1 MKTSKLFISSSIVK
15 STKLIPDKE
24 YSLDSNDVI
33 IYTIYL
39 PDFIEL
45 KSELYNYL
53 NFKELK
59 KVQRF
64 YKELDR
70 ERYIIYRAI
79 TKFILAAYTKL
90 NIENI
95 NFDYHL
101 NQKPYLASHPS
112 LHFNISHSQDFAA
125 IAISRKK
132 IGLDIEYMAEDFKFT
147 DLLLDV
153 FENKEILAIQN
164 ADNKKIAF
172 YTSWTRK
179 EAFVKALGKGIDE
192 DFKYIPSLDG
202 EHKIDP
208 TLAKNIEKWQLYSF
222 DLAVDYLGAVA
233 FEGLSKVSK
242 NIQMLSVPNVM
253 TDLLRMLQK

>member
-1 MKTSKLFISSSIVK
+1 MKTSKLSIFVSNVK

-45 KSELYNYL
+45 KSELTNYL
-53 NFKELK
+53 NFKELNK
-59 KVQRF
+59 AQRF

-70 ERYIIYRAI
+70 DRFIIYRAVI
-79 TKFILAAYTKL
+79 KFILSAHTKL

-95 NFDYHL
+95 TFGYHL
-101 NQKPYLASHPS
+101 NKKPFLASHPS

-132 IGLDIEYMAEDFKFT
+132 IGLDIEYMAEDFKFN
-147 DLLLDV
+147 DLLPDV
-153 FENKEILAIQN
+153 FINEEILVIQN
-164 ADNKKIAF
+164 AANKKHVF

-202 EHKIDP
+202 EHNIDP

-222 DLAVDYLGAVA
+222 DLATDYIGAVA
-233 FEGLSKVSK
+233 FEGFSK
-242 NIQMLSVPNVM
+242 NSKNLRLFSIPNTM
-253 TDLLRMLQK
+253 TDLLKMIQK